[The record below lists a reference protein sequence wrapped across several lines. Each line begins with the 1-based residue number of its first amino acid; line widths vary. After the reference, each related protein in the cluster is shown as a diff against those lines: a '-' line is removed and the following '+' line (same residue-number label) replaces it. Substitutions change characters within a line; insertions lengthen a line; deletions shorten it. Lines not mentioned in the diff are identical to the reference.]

1 VTPRVFALAA
11 VALLLGVSACGNDTD
26 ANAAREDV
34 LRNLSHQVITPTY
47 VQLARS
53 VDELD
58 AAVAELCDA
67 PSAQARRA
75 SQGAWTDAWSAWNR
89 TRAFRFGPLT
99 LNRETADIAFMAD
112 PDKIDDLVTSAHN
125 TPVTVD
131 SLGEEGADVRGLG
144 AVEHLLFTRDPLDP
158 EVCAYASAAAGLA
171 ARSAAAVGR
180 EWTDGDDRGGR
191 PFRDQLA
198 EPGEGGRYLDTQAAV
213 GDLVNG
219 MSMALTEA
227 ARELANAESAPPGE
241 RETVGTHG
249 GSRLRDTLSSV
260 RASYVGTLDATEGD
274 GVGDLVAAVS
284 ETADERV
291 RDLLEKAEQQVSTIP
306 ETLDDADAAALAD
319 AYNAVRNTGT
329 IVRAEVA
336 SELGVTLSLG
346 DADGD
351 S

>member
-1 VTPRVFALAA
+1 
-11 VALLLGVSACGNDTD
+11 
-26 ANAAREDV
+26 
-34 LRNLSHQVITPTY
+34 
-47 VQLARS
+47 
-53 VDELD
+53 
-58 AAVAELCDA
+58 
-67 PSAQARRA
+67 
-75 SQGAWTDAWSAWNR
+75 
-89 TRAFRFGPLT
+89 
-99 LNRETADIAFMAD
+99 MAD
-112 PDKIDDLVTSAHN
+112 PDKIDDLFTSADS

-131 SLGEEGADVRGLG
+131 SLGQEGADVRGLG
-144 AVEHLLFTRDPLDP
+144 AVEHLLFTRDPQDP
-158 EVCAYASAAAGLA
+158 EVCAYASAAAELA
-171 ARSAAAVGR
+171 AGSAAAVGR
-180 EWTDGDDRGGR
+180 EWTDGDDRG

-241 RETVGTHG
+241 RETVGNHG
-249 GSRLRDTLSSV
+249 GSRLRDTLWSV
-260 RASYVGTLDATEGD
+260 RASYVGTLDGTEGDGTEGD
-274 GVGDLVAAVS
+274 GVSDLVAGVS

-291 RDLLEKAEQQVSTIP
+291 RDLLEQAEQLVSTFP
-306 ETLDDADAAALAD
+306 ESLDDADAAALTD
-319 AYNAVRNTGT
+319 AYQAVRNAGT